1 MTAQPQTRTF
11 LPYRRQGDIDY
22 DALDFDPDSPE
33 APPDSML
40 QNREIDAVRESL
52 RARITRFHQQADVFL
67 DRESFICYDPD
78 NLNVRI
84 SPDVY
89 VAFGVDATAIR
100 SRRLYLPWEVGKPP
114 DWVLE
119 VASESTSRR
128 DILVKPE
135 IYARIGVPEI
145 FFLDPTG
152 GDYHGSA
159 MSGWRLQDGEY
170 HQLELTLEPDG
181 VPKIHS
187 DTLGLSLCWDE
198 DWPRVYDPAAN
209 VYLEI
214 LEQAQDSR
222 DEERAER
229 IAAQAEL
236 IAAEAERNRE
246 QSARIVAEAN
256 SDALRRIA
264 EAERDAR
271 MAEHDARIRAEAEAS
286 TEHDA
291 RMAERDARIRAE
303 TETEAERNARIQ
315 AEAETERLREMLRR
329 LHQNE

>member
-1 MTAQPQTRTF
+1 MSIHTNTTQTRTF
-11 LPYRRQGDIDY
+11 LPYSRQGDIDY

-33 APPDSML
+33 APTDSML

-198 DWPRVYDPAAN
+198 DWPRVYDPISN

-229 IAAQAEL
+229 

-256 SDALRRIA
+256 SDALRKIA
-264 EAERDAR
+264 E
-271 MAEHDARIRAEAEAS
+271 AEHDARMRAEAES
-286 TEHDA
+286 NTERDA
-291 RMAERDARIRAE
+291 RLAERDARIR
-303 TETEAERNARIQ
+303 

-329 LHQNE
+329 LQQNE